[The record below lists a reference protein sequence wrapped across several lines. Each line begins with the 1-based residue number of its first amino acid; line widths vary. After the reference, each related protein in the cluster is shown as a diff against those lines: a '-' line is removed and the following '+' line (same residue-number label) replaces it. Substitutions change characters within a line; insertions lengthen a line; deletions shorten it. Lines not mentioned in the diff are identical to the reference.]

1 MITEDI
7 EEGFKDY
14 LAQINSE
21 YIEILSEKALNGDA
35 DPLDTFILLRD
46 MKKKIE
52 DALKQVEDA
61 AIIEAAKYGKSFE
74 HNGYKIGLR
83 DGSKR
88 FTYKGIIDWDKAD
101 ADKKKVEEMLK
112 MSWASNE
119 KGIQSITDDGEVIP
133 VPKVSY
139 GKSSITLEK
148 MK

>member
-1 MITEDI
+1 MNI
-7 EEGFKDY
+7 EKLISD
-14 LAQINSE
+14 
-21 YIEILSEKALNGDA
+21 ALNGDA
-35 DPLDTFILLRD
+35 SPLDAFISLRS
-46 MKKKIE
+46 MKKQVE
-52 DALKQVEDA
+52 DAIKEIEDA
-61 AIIEAAKYGKSFE
+61 AIIEADKYGKSFE

-101 ADKKKVEEMLK
+101 AEKKKVEEMLK
-112 MSWASNE
+112 MSWESNE